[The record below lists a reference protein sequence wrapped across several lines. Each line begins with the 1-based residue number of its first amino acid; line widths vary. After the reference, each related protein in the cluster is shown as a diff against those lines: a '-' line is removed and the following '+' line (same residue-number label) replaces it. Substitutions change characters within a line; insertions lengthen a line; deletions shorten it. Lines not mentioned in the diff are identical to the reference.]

1 MIEHIVIE
9 SGGYKG
15 LYALGAFYQLNKEKF
30 YNIENIK
37 TIFGTSIGS
46 YVGVLLCLKMNWDD
60 LLEYFIERPWH
71 NSIKVPPLLDF
82 YTSKG
87 IIDSSFFKISLA
99 NLLLSKD
106 LSLDSTLKDLYE
118 YSKIELHIFTVEV
131 QDFKLID
138 ISYKTHPEMKIIE
151 AVYRSCAI
159 PYIFKPCWSADNYYI
174 DGGVLDDY
182 PVEKCINNG
191 GDVDNI
197 LGLRFE
203 RPAPKKI
210 DQNCNIFDFSRH
222 LHSKLIEICRKYKK
236 KDYKELKY
244 EIKIFGKNSEV
255 EECLNLLKERNL
267 RNKYVNHGKEAAIKF
282 LKLRA

>member
-15 LYALGAFYQLNKEKF
+15 LYALGALYQLNKENF

-46 YVGVLLCLKMNWDD
+46 YVGVLLCLKMDWDD

-71 NSIKVPPLLDF
+71 NSIKTPVLLDL
-82 YTSKG
+82 YSSKG
-87 IIDSSFFKISLA
+87 IIDSTFFRISLK

-138 ISYKTHPEMKIIE
+138 ISYKTHPDMKIIDS
-151 AVYRSCAI
+151 VYRSCSI
-159 PYIFKPCWSADNYYI
+159 PYIFKPCWANNNYYI
-174 DGGVLDDY
+174 DGGVLNDY
-182 PVEKCINNG
+182 PVEDCMNNG
-191 GDVDNI
+191 GTIDNI
-197 LGLRFE
+197 LGLKFE
-203 RPAPKKI
+203 RPACKKI
-210 DQNCNIFDFSRH
+210 DESCNIFDFSRH
-222 LHSKLIEICRKYKK
+222 LHSKLIEKCRKYKR
-236 KDYKELKY
+236 KDQNELKY
-244 EIKIFGKNSEV
+244 EIKIPGKNSQV
-255 EECLNLLKERNL
+255 DECLNLLKERNL
-267 RNKYVNHGKEAAIKF
+267 REEYVNKGKEIVKEF
-282 LKLRA
+282 LKLRT